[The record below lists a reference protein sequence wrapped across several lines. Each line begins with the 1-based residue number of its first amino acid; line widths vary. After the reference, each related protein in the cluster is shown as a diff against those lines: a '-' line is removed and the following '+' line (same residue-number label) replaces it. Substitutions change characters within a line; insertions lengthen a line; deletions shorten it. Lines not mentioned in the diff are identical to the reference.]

1 MTAYMYIGYHIH
13 HSYVA
18 CKTNNDHKNNQDLC
32 SGDSSM
38 INWNHAMTIRSKR
51 QEYSTSI
58 LRHDIAKRVNTA

>member
-1 MTAYMYIGYHIH
+1 MTAYMSIDYRIL

-38 INWNHAMTIRSKR
+38 INWNHAMAIKSKQR
-51 QEYSTSI
+51 ECSISI
-58 LRHDIAKRVNTA
+58 LRHYTVR